1 MEQINENCN
10 EMFINDFDSDIFEPN
25 MEPRETKKQD
35 TNKPKEEVVYV
46 NKRRLK
52 TREKIKQKKKEQSYQ
67 NKINT
72 MNMTKEEKDV
82 YYDNLRAQK
91 KQLKLAVLSAMNSPF
106 IIVFDFDYHLYMQSD
121 EFKSLFLQISM
132 CYGLNKTNKTKINY
146 YLTNYKDSI
155 KEGLERMGAK
165 YWHCHQHSEPFF
177 KISEL
182 TSLNKEFVYLSP
194 DSPNELTEVSDDKIY
209 VIGGLVDKPII
220 KNRSLLRCSQIEEE
234 RKGTIKIT
242 SARLPLGK
250 YIENLR
256 CPALNV
262 NTVAEI
268 ISYKRDGDNWD
279 KAIEKALPNR
289 MLRK

>member
-52 TREKIKQKKKEQSYQ
+52 TREKKKQKKKEQSYQ

-106 IIVFDFDYHLYMQSD
+106 IIVFDFDYHLYMQRD

-234 RKGTIKIT
+234 CKGTIKIT

>member
-25 MEPRETKKQD
+25 MKPRETKKQD

-132 CYGLNKTNKTKINY
+132 CYDLNKTNKTKINY

-234 RKGTIKIT
+234 CKGTIKIT